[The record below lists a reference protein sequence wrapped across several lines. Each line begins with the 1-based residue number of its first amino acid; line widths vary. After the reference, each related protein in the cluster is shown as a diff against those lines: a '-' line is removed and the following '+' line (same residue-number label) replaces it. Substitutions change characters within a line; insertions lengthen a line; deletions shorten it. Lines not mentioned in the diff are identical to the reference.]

1 MQCSLEC
8 IRRVYEDYLD
18 FLHVKKL
25 EFLRPIEHGA
35 WSSDNDLFRQFSP
48 AWLHVPS
55 HGVSDLKDICGNK
68 NIFILAW
75 LGHEVLRMLRCDHNP
90 SNRPSLTEWS
100 PQTCNYNLLVTKHV

>member
-8 IRRVYEDYLD
+8 IRKVYEDYLD

-48 AWLHVPS
+48 A
-55 HGVSDLKDICGNK
+55 
-68 NIFILAW
+68 
-75 LGHEVLRMLRCDHNP
+75 
-90 SNRPSLTEWS
+90 
-100 PQTCNYNLLVTKHV
+100 